1 VESSGFLTPASETV
15 TMKLIDKSLRW
26 EERGTECLIDQSDF
40 LVVGVLGRQGV
51 GKSTVMSLLAGT
63 RTGSGRPYLFKTQSK
78 ETQESGHYETTGID
92 MAVTTERV
100 IILDSQPILSET
112 MLDEHIADGLVPS
125 GVTPDSYL
133 DILSLQLAIFMTNVC
148 HVVVVVMESGDFD
161 IILKFLWI
169 AEKLKPYCKTID
181 TSDIGDGPAPDYSAQ
196 IVFVLNHATPDDFQP
211 AALKELHSLLAENF
225 IDSQLSVAGGMSL
238 ARSGLVPVGKLIP
251 PSQKEWSGTVKP
263 SNNVIEECN
272 VNLHLLPTNT
282 NPHDNFGAHCVERND
297 REDAGLNPILS
308 LIPMYKGHPSF
319 QLLAETFRNQIFM
332 MPRPSIRPSRN
343 TGSVPPQP
351 MFERDWYD
359 HARRSW
365 STIRKSNLMSEH
377 KNLLREMQQPT

>member
-319 QLLAETFRNQIFM
+319 QLLAETFRNQVCKVVCLTL
-332 MPRPSIRPSRN
+332 SR
-343 TGSVPPQP
+343 Q
-351 MFERDWYD
+351 D
-359 HARRSW
+359 HIYS
-365 STIRKSNLMSEH
+365 
-377 KNLLREMQQPT
+377 